1 MNSPASA
8 EPGAD
13 PDDPHRAER
22 RDATRRTHLANE
34 RTQLAWWRTGLTAL
48 AVALAIGRVVPE
60 LGNSAV
66 QWPYTVVGAGFA
78 LYGVALILYG
88 NARAREVVSA
98 LKSGDFSEASSGAIG
113 ALTGAGIVLGIATLI
128 LILIG

>member
-1 MNSPASA
+1 MDTPP
-8 EPGAD
+8 EPTDTPPEPRRDA
-13 PDDPHRAER
+13 ALN

-60 LGNSAV
+60 LGNSSV

-78 LYGVALILYG
+78 AYGVALILYG
-88 NARAREVVSA
+88 NARAREVMRA
-98 LKSGDFSEASSGAIG
+98 LSSGDFTGASSGAIG
-113 ALTGAGIVLGIATLI
+113 ALTGAGVALGLATLV
-128 LILIG
+128 LILVD